1 MTEVPSIPLIPTHI
15 KTSFSTL
22 PSHFLLPPI
31 GAATHDR
38 LCAAAFKWTADYA
51 ARFEAPAVA
60 GTSGGGSSSAA
71 DAEAPPAVQPQPP
84 AVPAAAQPP
93 PSQPRSKL
101 PIDIDGDYKA
111 TPAAAQA
118 DPARKAFSVKVP
130 WHDQFKS
137 GATLQF
143 SKSEPQISA
152 IKFVLSSDPSA
163 VGRDTLLQF
172 SLPSAFAVSEIT
184 LSGLQIVA
192 LAKPKKTPPASAP
205 PPPDPPPQRKKKRAP
220 PNNVPQPGSKKKAA
234 AAAQQEV
241 DIPADAV
248 FVPPEGTSILSCP
261 PTVDVASLKGKLIA
275 HRFDKAAW
283 AEVWA
288 TGGKALRRSADSAF
302 FEVKYPGYR
311 ELYLHSLDA
320 SAYGPDKTWC
330 LYG

>member
-1 MTEVPSIPLIPTHI
+1 
-15 KTSFSTL
+15 
-22 PSHFLLPPI
+22 
-31 GAATHDR
+31 
-38 LCAAAFKWTADYA
+38 
-51 ARFEAPAVA
+51 
-60 GTSGGGSSSAA
+60 
-71 DAEAPPAVQPQPP
+71 
-84 AVPAAAQPP
+84 
-93 PSQPRSKL
+93 
-101 PIDIDGDYKA
+101 
-111 TPAAAQA
+111 
-118 DPARKAFSVKVP
+118 
-130 WHDQFKS
+130 
-137 GATLQF
+137 
-143 SKSEPQISA
+143 
-152 IKFVLSSDPSA
+152 
-163 VGRDTLLQF
+163 LLQF

-248 FVPPEGTSILSCP
+248 FVPPEGTTILACP
-261 PTVDVASLKGKLIA
+261 PAVDAASLKGKLIA

-288 TGGKALRRSADSAF
+288 TGGKALRLSADSDF